1 MSDTVILPS
10 APSSRGQRRPGWDP
24 LLGGGERRTQI
35 CPHPQGTRSWAL
47 CWAQAKPASRAGL
60 PASELR
66 AGRGVGCLSPSLSL
80 THTHPAHIHTHT
92 HPAHIH
98 TPCTYTHTPC
108 TYTHTHTHMC
118 TCSHTQTVM
127 PIHTHDHTHLYAYI
141 HTHLYTYT
149 YTPIYTHTH
158 SHTYIHT
165 PTHAQCEALEL
176 HACLSYRNNKSL

>member
-1 MSDTVILPS
+1 MRVAHRINPDTDQGSLSDTVILPS

-92 HPAHIH
+92 HVQML
-98 TPCTYTHTPC
+98 THTDSHA
-108 TYTHTHTHMC
+108 YT
-118 TCSHTQTVM
+118 
-127 PIHTHDHTHLYAYI
+127 HTHDHTHLYAYI